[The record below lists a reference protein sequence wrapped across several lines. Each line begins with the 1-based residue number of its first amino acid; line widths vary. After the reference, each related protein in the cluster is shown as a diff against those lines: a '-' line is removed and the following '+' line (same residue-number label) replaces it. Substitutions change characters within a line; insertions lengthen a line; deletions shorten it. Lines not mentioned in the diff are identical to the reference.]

1 MTLALLSPAEIEEQF
16 IVRPA
21 TLDDVEIATALF
33 NKSSVYLTGIEEFD
47 IEDTRR
53 EWTQENLKVE
63 DNMRL
68 VFTPDGE
75 LVGYIETWDL
85 RPPHTILYAWL
96 ILHPDYENAGIGEY
110 LMQWAEQRLRQ
121 TIVKAPEGAEV
132 WMRMGTLDVNTAVHR
147 AAESIGMTCGRH
159 FFKMGIEF
167 DGPPPAPVWP
177 EGIHVRTWVVGQDD
191 EAIYRT
197 VDTAFK
203 DHWGHVDTPFEEGY
217 RNWRHWVVERDD
229 LEPDLTFLA
238 VDENDKILGVS
249 YCESKRLDM
258 PDYGWLATLGVLRE
272 GRGKGIG
279 LGLLLHTFGEF
290 YRRGKKG
297 CGLGVDAE
305 NLTGALRLYT
315 KAGMAPVGQWDNF
328 GKILREGYPADAHE

>member
-1 MTLALLSPAEIEEQF
+1 MTLTILSPAEIETQF
-16 IVRPA
+16 VVRPA

-33 NKSSVYLTGIEEFD
+33 NKSSVYLTGLEEFD
-47 IEDTRR
+47 IDDIRR

-75 LVGYIETWDL
+75 LVAYVETWDL
-85 RPPHTILYAWL
+85 RPPYTALYAWL
-96 ILHPDYENAGIGEY
+96 ILHPDYEYVGLGEY

-121 TIVKAPEGAEV
+121 TIVKAEDGVEV
-132 WMRMGTLDVNTAVHR
+132 AMRMGTLHANTAVHR
-147 AAESIGMTCGRH
+147 AAENIGMTCIRH
-159 FFKMGIEF
+159 FYKMGIKF

-177 EGIHVRTWVVGQDD
+177 EGIKIRTWVLGQDD
-191 EAIYRT
+191 EEIYRT
-197 VDTAFK
+197 FDSAFK
-203 DHWGHVDTPFEEGY
+203 DHWGHVDTPFEEAY
-217 RNWRHWVVERDD
+217 RNWRHWVIDD
-229 LEPDLTFLA
+229 ELDPTLTFLA

-249 YCESKRLDM
+249 YCETKRLDL
-258 PDYGWLATLGVLRE
+258 PGYGWLGTLGVLRE

-290 YRRGKKG
+290 YRRGYAG

-315 KAGMAPVGQWDNF
+315 KAGMLPVGQWDTY
-328 GKILREGYPADAHE
+328 GKILREGVAVE